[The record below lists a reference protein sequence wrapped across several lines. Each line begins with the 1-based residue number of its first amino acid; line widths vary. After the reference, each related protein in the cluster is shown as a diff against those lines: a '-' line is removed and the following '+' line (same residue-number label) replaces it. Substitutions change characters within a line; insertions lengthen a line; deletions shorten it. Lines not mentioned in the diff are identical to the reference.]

1 MRVIIDDREHDVYD
15 KCEHLRLVNSKFVYN
30 LLEKDTL
37 TLGDIKI
44 TTDENKPVLLI
55 ERKTIP
61 DLLASIKDKR
71 YEEQS
76 HRLIHG
82 SGYPPHSIFY
92 VIEGSI
98 SQCRTDLEKRIVY
111 SAIASLQ
118 MFKGFSVYK
127 TSSVTET
134 AEWVMSLAEKIERN
148 FGKGIIPYYLT
159 PHFLR
164 GLNTKRE
171 EADEQPQNII
181 TTETSQVSEKD
192 YCAVVKTTKKDNIT
206 ENNISEIM
214 LCQIPGISSVSA
226 IGIMKHFA
234 NISDLIYKLNEDPD
248 CLQQI
253 HIESNGKTRKLNKNI
268 IESMKRFLIQKK
280 KVELDISDNIVS

>member
-1 MRVIIDDREHDVYD
+1 MRIIIDDREHDLYN
-15 KCEHLRLVNSKFVYN
+15 KCENLRITSPKFAYN
-30 LLEKDTL
+30 ILERETL
-37 TLGDIKI
+37 PLGDIMV

-76 HRLIHG
+76 HRLIHS

-92 VIEGSI
+92 VIEGGF

-111 SAIASLQ
+111 SAIVSMQ
-118 MFKGFSVYK
+118 MFKGFSVYR
-127 TSSVTET
+127 TFSLAET
-134 AEWVMSLAEKIERN
+134 AEWIMSLGDKIERN

-159 PHFLR
+159 QHYLR
-164 GLNTKRE
+164 GLNTKKE
-171 EADEQPQNII
+171 ESEEQLQNTM
-181 TTETSQVSEKD
+181 TTDTQQVSEKD
-192 YCAVVKTTKKDNIT
+192 YCAVVRKTKKDNIT

-214 LCQIPGISSVSA
+214 LCQIPGISSVTA
-226 IGIMKHFA
+226 IAIMKHFSSIA
-234 NISDLIYKLNEDPD
+234 DLIYKVNENPE

-253 HIESNGKTRKLNKNI
+253 YIESNGKIRKLNKNI
-268 IESMKRFLIQKK
+268 IESIHKFLITPL
-280 KVELDISDNIVS
+280 EI